1 MSGQARSAETRRAQ
15 SVNRI
20 DVRKHKAVARHDAEA
35 TRYGID
41 TQGGG
46 KRSLKLADDIWPI

>member
-1 MSGQARSAETRRAQ
+1 MSECLRRRAARNP
-15 SVNRI
+15 VNRI